1 LYEYSTV
8 TPKEGNGGSVSVTLN
23 AGQYTI
29 TEDESGLDVIQMASF
44 SSTESP
50 GDPMLVHNLYDV
62 LVPPDAIGSSLQLEI
77 ISAEISIIE
86 GTYDIK
92 PVGPDVAGA
101 GGERTEVWG
110 EGKVIVNG
118 RNIKVYGTDANYPEE
133 YLELLPYSQMRKW
146 KFAKVDFIPFQ
157 YNPVS
162 RKLTLIESVVLKI
175 SIAPQIFLN
184 YDEASDWYEQGIGMG
199 LPGSGSRSGPT
210 IPTPPAG
217 EVDAEGNLADFEGW
231 DWAAL
236 WQGWEKSIS
245 LDILHYGPSTEPSRL
260 TALGAT
266 VTSITNP
273 SVISEAYLNQFD
285 VFYVGYAAEHDYGS
299 LASKATA
306 IRNYISGGGGVILE
320 QPSETGYQCQFLPAG
335 FDVAVHDKYWPEYP
349 SHNSLE
355 FTSAGQT
362 HSLLQGLTP
371 DDMSGNFDTVYDS
384 DLGSSYTRLA
394 RLVSYPNVIALAVGQ
409 YGRCRSGSLRLCHNH
424 HQCHRGR

>member
-1 LYEYSTV
+1 
-8 TPKEGNGGSVSVTLN
+8 
-23 AGQYTI
+23 
-29 TEDESGLDVIQMASF
+29 
-44 SSTESP
+44 
-50 GDPMLVHNLYDV
+50 
-62 LVPPDAIGSSLQLEI
+62 
-77 ISAEISIIE
+77 
-86 GTYDIK
+86 
-92 PVGPDVAGA
+92 
-101 GGERTEVWG
+101 
-110 EGKVIVNG
+110 
-118 RNIKVYGTDANYPEE
+118 
-133 YLELLPYSQMRKW
+133 MRKW

-175 SIAPQIFLN
+175 SYTQSPAKLDENLMADTVMDDIAPQIFLN

-409 YGRCRSGSLRLCHNH
+409 YGNLCRADVGMGSQRCRSGSLRLCHNH